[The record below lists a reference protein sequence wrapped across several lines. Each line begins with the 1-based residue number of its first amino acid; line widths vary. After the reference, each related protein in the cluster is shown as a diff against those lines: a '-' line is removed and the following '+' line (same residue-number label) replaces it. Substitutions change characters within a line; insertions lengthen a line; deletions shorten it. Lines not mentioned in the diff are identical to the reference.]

1 MTRFKLLGAALIFAA
16 IAAPASAH
24 VSEPAAAASQNPN
37 FSIYSS
43 GGYSGGGYAPGY
55 SRPMAVQP
63 FDEDARAQLRAPVRP
78 QRAHRAPVK
87 RY

>member
-16 IAAPASAH
+16 IAAPASAQ

-55 SRPMAVQP
+55 ARPMAVQP
-63 FDEDARAQLRAPVRP
+63 FDTDTRAQMRAPARP